1 MSADRGSVWKQF
13 GAPVDQV
20 GSVNEP
26 RTCSEYGVVWNEKWI
41 YRSRDGLSVVRV
53 VLWNRYDLAGVFAIR
68 EDGSAEPERLFGTED
83 LPRPEGLANSEPTT

>member
-1 MSADRGSVWKQF
+1 MSLDRGSVWKQL

-26 RTCSEYGVVWNEKWI
+26 RTREEYGVVWNEKWI
-41 YRSRDGLSVVRV
+41 YRGPDGESVVRL

-68 EDGSAEPERLFGTED
+68 EDGSAEPERLSGPED
-83 LPRPEGLANSEPTT
+83 LPNSELAV